1 MGSPSFTDAALRRFE
16 TLGRAVQNALEVARL
31 GQLGT
36 AAYTPYTVVAEGPS
50 YRLRRYAAQPEEPR
64 AQHPVLL
71 VPGLLVSSDV
81 YDLEPGASAV
91 AFLAGQGL
99 DVFLCDFDTKS
110 AQAERPGSD
119 AHVRAI
125 DQSIELVR
133 ELTGRDVHLMGYSQ
147 GGMFAYQVAALRRSE
162 GIKSIVTFA
171 SLVDVHANM
180 AIDSELL
187 GKLRGLLLRS
197 IGKIDAIPGGMSS
210 LLFKL
215 LSLDRRAAQFVQF
228 VGDLDDRLAIEHGER
243 KRHLVA
249 GESLVSWPGLATA
262 RFADEFVL
270 SNRMLHGGFVID
282 GRACSLADI
291 TCAVLYFVGERD
303 EVSQPRAVQAIRKA
317 AVCASEM
324 YEINVPT
331 GHIGLIAGKK
341 AFEVTWP
348 SVVEWCRFREGLG
361 PKPGQLVGAPRRPVE
376 AALDDVRDGLE
387 LVRGAGTGVASTLIS
402 GAERL
407 ARRTL
412 TLSENLRFQVTRLYT
427 LGRIRPE
434 TRVSFG
440 RALSRRARAN
450 PHGTWFIYDGR
461 GQSYA
466 EADQRVDDVVKGL
479 IACGVRPNQHV
490 GVLMQNRPSYLSLVT
505 ALSRLGAVA
514 VLLSPS
520 SKRASLERA
529 LSLAPVDVL
538 VSDPDNIAEARESFG
553 GKLLMLG
560 APKSPRPHVRDVI
573 DMEVI
578 HTGAMAFPDWYQPD
592 PGRAEDLAM
601 IIFTA
606 GRFDEPRAARIT
618 NRRWAVAAYGVAAAA
633 SLGPKDTVYACTPL
647 HHASGMLV
655 AVGGALVGGAR
666 LALAQRFS
674 PERFWPEVRRYDATV
689 VFYAGEMLR
698 ELVDAPSYRGEHQNP
713 LRLFAGSGMRADIW
727 RRLVDRFGSVG
738 VLEFYASTEGTGVL
752 ANVAAEKVGSLG
764 RPLPGLDDMLLCAY
778 DFEQRRLYRDAHGMC
793 VPAEVDEPGVL
804 LTRVDASHPQTT
816 FDGYVDD
823 EETANRLRRDVR
835 ERGDTWFL
843 TGDVMRKDED
853 GDYWFLD
860 RLSDVTRTPHGPVF
874 TRPVEDALYQL
885 PEIRLCAVYAG
896 PDAQATEAVLV
907 LRKGRKLEPEALTR
921 CAQHLLE
928 PHARPRLVKVFE
940 GMALTDGNRPLKTGL
955 GELSGAVAT
964 FRYDEVEQRYLRL
977 DAQRGDRDRAVHPQ
991 GM

>member
-1 MGSPSFTDAALRRFE
+1 MASRSTSFTQAVRQRVQ
-16 TLGRAVQNALEVARL
+16 TLGRSVQNALEVARL
-31 GQLGT
+31 GRLAT
-36 AAYTPYTVVAEGPS
+36 LERTPYTVVAEGRS

-64 AQHPVLL
+64 VGHPVLL
-71 VPGLLVSSDV
+71 VPGLVGSDV

-91 AFLAGQGL
+91 AFLAAHGIE
-99 DVFLCDFDTKS
+99 VFLCDL
-110 AQAERPGSD
+110 GSRSEGPESSHD

-125 DQSIELVR
+125 DESIELIR
-133 ELTGRDVHLMGYSQ
+133 ELTARDVHLVGYSQ

-180 AIDSELL
+180 AIDPDLL
-187 GKLRGLLLRS
+187 GQLRSLLLRTV
-197 IGKIDAIPGGMSS
+197 GKVDAIPGGVSS
-210 LLFKL
+210 VLFKL

-228 VGDLDDRLAIEHGER
+228 VGDIDERQALESGDASRRLYEG
-243 KRHLVA
+243 
-249 GESLVSWPGLATA
+249 LVSWPSLPAT
-262 RFADEFVL
+262 RFADEFIL

-291 TCAVLYFVGERD
+291 TCPVLYFVGERD
-303 EVSQPRAVQAIRKA
+303 EVSRPCAVQAIRKA
-317 AVCASEM
+317 APGASEM
-324 YEINVPT
+324 YEISVPT
-331 GHIGLIAGKK
+331 GHVGLIAGKK

-348 SVVEWCRFREGLG
+348 SVVEWCRFREGIG
-361 PKPGQLVGAPRRPVE
+361 PKPRELALAPRRPVE
-376 AALDDVRDGLE
+376 AALDDVRDGFE
-387 LVRGAGTGVASTLIS
+387 LVRGAGTGVASTILS

-412 TLSENLRFQVTRLYT
+412 TLSESLRFQVTRLYT
-427 LGRIRPE
+427 LGRIRPDS
-434 TRVSFG
+434 RVSFG
-440 RALSRRARAN
+440 RALARRARAN

-466 EADQRVDDVVKGL
+466 EANRRVDDVVKGL

-490 GVLMQNRPSYLSLVT
+490 GVLMHNRPSYLSLVT

-514 VLLSPS
+514 VLFSPA

-538 VSDPDNIAEARESFG
+538 VSDPENIVQARESFD
-553 GKLLMLG
+553 GKLLLLG

-578 HTGAMAFPDWYQPD
+578 HTGSMAFPDWYQPD

-601 IIFTA
+601 VIFTA

-633 SLGPKDTVYACTPL
+633 ALGPKDTVYACTPL

-666 LALAQRFS
+666 LALAQRFA
-674 PERFWPEVRRYDATV
+674 PERFWPEVRRYDVTV

-713 LRLFAGSGMRADIW
+713 LRLFAGSGMRTDIW

-752 ANVAAEKVGSLG
+752 ANVAGDKVGSLG

-778 DFEQRRLYRDAHGMC
+778 DFEARRLLRDAHGMC
-793 VPAEVDEPGVL
+793 VPAEIDEPGVL

-823 EETANRLRRDVR
+823 EETASRLRRDVR

-843 TGDVMRKDED
+843 TGDVMRRDED

-860 RLSDVTRTPHGPVF
+860 RLSDVARTAHGPVF

-885 PEIRLCAVYAG
+885 PEIRLCAVYASPARG
-896 PDAQATEAVLV
+896 EAPQVTEAVVV
-907 LRKGRKLEPEALTR
+907 LRKGKKLEPEALSR

-928 PHARPRLVKVFE
+928 PHARPRLLRVFDDI
-940 GMALTDGNRPLKTGL
+940 ALTDGHRPLKIGL
-955 GELSGAVAT
+955 SDVSGAVAT
-964 FRYDEVEQRYLRL
+964 FRYDETEQRYLRL
-977 DAQRGDRDRAVHPQ
+977 ESPRGDEAHA
-991 GM
+991 